1 MSDDL
6 TTSIR
11 YQAATAAALALS
23 PRTKDEPRLDDA
35 GRSALRHRAVQ
46 WLRDELSAWSKFAET
61 GKREDLELASR
72 AIESWVI
79 DDDLKTLRDPEELA
93 KMPKADREAFTA
105 LWSVASTVLARIA
118 KQVAALE
125 EAPKAEGGLLA
136 IVAPPEGYES
146 LLERADAPAETEP
159 IDPNISRF
167 SLIPSMEN
175 LTALSRRIG
184 AANDSE
190 LALHAERCN
199 QFVTKGQFEEAI
211 AEGRAMVQLEP
222 ESSYAHHVL
231 AYSLIQ
237 AEKPDDAIVELREAI
252 RLDP

>member
-1 MSDDL
+1 M
-6 TTSIR
+6 
-11 YQAATAAALALS
+11 
-23 PRTKDEPRLDDA
+23 
-35 GRSALRHRAVQ
+35 
-46 WLRDELSAWSKFAET
+46 SAWSKFAET

-136 IVAPPEGYES
+136 IVAPPEGYELERSPVEPILPPVEKS

-237 AEKPDDAIVELREAI
+237 AEKPDEAIVELREAI